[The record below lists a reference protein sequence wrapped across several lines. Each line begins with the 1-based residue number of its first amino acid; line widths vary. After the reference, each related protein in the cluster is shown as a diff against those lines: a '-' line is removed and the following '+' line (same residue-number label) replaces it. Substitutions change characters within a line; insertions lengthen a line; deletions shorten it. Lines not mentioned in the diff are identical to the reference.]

1 MGTRNWIVLGASAF
15 IAFLIALIPATLLAP
30 LLAAHLPPALQVKS
44 SEGTIWRGALILAK
58 LSRAGAPSRLT
69 WRFRP
74 ERLLRGE
81 LAAELVLSEDRCRI
95 GAIAGRGLSGMT
107 VGDVTGICRAER
119 IAELLPALAI
129 WQPRGVVSTS
139 GGSLALRSHRANGVV
154 VIDRIEGEQAVNIN
168 GLGVAQSTLES
179 LGTYRFDLKGDGTGL
194 RVNLATVTGPL
205 RLSGDGR
212 YLAPAAATFT
222 GKAAAESAEA
232 AALEALLKLLGP
244 RLPDGSVAIDLK
256 LP

>member
-1 MGTRNWIVLGASAF
+1 MGARNWIVLGASAF

-44 SEGTIWRGALILAK
+44 SEGTIWRGALILAR

-107 VGDVTGICRAER
+107 VSDVTGICRAAKF
-119 IAELLPALAI
+119 IARTSPSC
-129 WQPRGVVSTS
+129 VVHTISSDPSYPSGSTRNCH
-139 GGSLALRSHRANGVV
+139 A
-154 VIDRIEGEQAVNIN
+154 
-168 GLGVAQSTLES
+168 
-179 LGTYRFDLKGDGTGL
+179 
-194 RVNLATVTGPL
+194 
-205 RLSGDGR
+205 
-212 YLAPAAATFT
+212 
-222 GKAAAESAEA
+222 
-232 AALEALLKLLGP
+232 
-244 RLPDGSVAIDLK
+244 
-256 LP
+256 